1 MKKLEELLRDN
12 ILKLSPYS
20 CARNEYSGHEAT
32 VLLDANENPYN
43 NPYNRYPDP
52 LQTELK
58 NVLAKV
64 KMVQRNRYVWAT
76 EAMRSSICFSAA
88 SVVLE

>member
-43 NPYNRYPDP
+43 NPYNR
-52 LQTELK
+52 
-58 NVLAKV
+58 
-64 KMVQRNRYVWAT
+64 
-76 EAMRSSICFSAA
+76 
-88 SVVLE
+88 